1 MYASRLQWAS
11 SPALGAGLET
21 SSLSWWCSKPS
32 FANFPGGGSVNSLK
46 TRGLFLIKAM
56 DMEASRT
63 VNLNRH
69 AGNSGT

>member
-1 MYASRLQWAS
+1 MHASRLQWAS
-11 SPALGAGLET
+11 SPAFGAGLET
-21 SSLSWWCSKPS
+21 SSCSKPA

-63 VNLNRH
+63 VNLNGH

>member
-1 MYASRLQWAS
+1 MHASRLQWAS
-11 SPALGAGLET
+11 SPAFGAGLET
-21 SSLSWWCSKPS
+21 SSSSCSKPA

-46 TRGLFLIKAM
+46 TRGLFLIKAN

-63 VNLNRH
+63 VNLNGH